1 MKQYKL
7 IRNGHI
13 YPRQKRHQHVMLP
26 LLVAALLAASAA
38 GLRGW
43 DDDAGTSAWNS
54 DSSWDRSGSQSFS
67 STRQPGSAG
76 AKAAGDGGVSPPT
89 GPALVGHNGGSGVK
103 NHNKYKQK
111 PKIIGPQPGF
121 SGGFLP
127 KTHRCANPALPGCQS
142 CTGDTCT
149 ACYEDLGDASFE
161 LSTETGQ
168 CGEYM
173 TCLGMH
179 A

>member
-1 MKQYKL
+1 MKQYS
-7 IRNGHI
+7 RSCYRRI
-13 YPRQKRHQHVMLP
+13 YPRQKRQHQHVLLP
-26 LLVAALLAASAA
+26 LLVAALLVASAA

-43 DDDAGTSAWNS
+43 NDDAGTSAWNS
-54 DSSWDRSGSQSFS
+54 DSSWDRGGSQSFT

-127 KTHRCANPALPGCQS
+127 KTHRCTNPALPGCQS
-142 CTGDTCT
+142 CTGDSCT

-168 CGEYM
+168 CGE
-173 TCLGMH
+173 
-179 A
+179 